1 MSSSL
6 FNSRKI
12 ACSIVLLASLLGA
25 GCASTPGR
33 DAVDPWEPFNRK
45 MYSFNESLDKNI
57 AKPVAIAYEKV
68 TPQPVRL
75 HVGNF
80 FNNVEDGWSV
90 VNHALQFKGEAF
102 LESLFRFSFNTFF
115 GMGGLVNVAG
125 EMGFERNKQDFGK
138 TLGRWGVPP
147 GPYLVLPV
155 MGPSTLRDTAV
166 LPLENNYDLVRNI
179 DHIRTRNSL
188 GVLRLVDKRAN
199 LLVATSLLDKAAL
212 DKYTFMRN
220 AYMQKRSSEIDTLRG
235 KAAADDEYYDSV
247 DRNDDG
253 ELDLVVDPQ
262 PTPVP
267 AQP

>member
-1 MSSSL
+1 MPSSL
-6 FNSRKI
+6 LNSRKI
-12 ACSIVLLASLLGA
+12 AGGAILLASLLGA
-25 GCASTPGR
+25 GCATNPGR
-33 DAVDPWEPFNRK
+33 DTADPWEPFNRQ
-45 MYSFNESLDKNI
+45 MFAFNEGLDKNI
-57 AKPVAIAYEKV
+57 AKPVAVAYEKV

-90 VNHALQFKGEAF
+90 VNHGLQFKGEAF

-199 LLVATSLLDKAAL
+199 LLAATSLLDQAAL

-220 AYMQKRSSEIDTLRG
+220 AYMQKRKSEIDGLRG
-235 KAAADDEYYDSV
+235 KAEADEDYYESLDLDDDEAPDAAIV
-247 DRNDDG
+247 
-253 ELDLVVDPQ
+253 PQ
-262 PTPVP
+262 AVPTT
-267 AQP
+267 QP

>member
-1 MSSSL
+1 MISQL
-6 FNSRKI
+6 FNSRQI
-12 ACSIVLLASLLGA
+12 ACGVVLFAALLAT
-25 GCASTPGR
+25 GCATQTQTQR
-33 DAVDPWEPFNRK
+33 DTADPWEPFNRK
-45 MYSFNESLDKNI
+45 MFAFNEGLDKNI
-57 AKPVAIAYEKV
+57 AKPVAVAYEKV

-90 VNHALQFKGEAF
+90 VNHTLQLRAEPF

-125 EMGFERNKQDFGK
+125 DMGFERNKQDFGK
-138 TLGRWGVPP
+138 TLGRWGVPS
-147 GPYLVLPV
+147 GPYLVVPV

-179 DHIRTRNSL
+179 DDVRTRNSL

-199 LLVATSLLDKAAL
+199 LLVASSLLEEASL

-220 AYMQKRSSEIDTLRG
+220 AYMQKRRSEIDALRG
-235 KAAADDEYYDSV
+235 KTESDQDYYDSM
-247 DRNDDG
+247 DDDEG
-253 ELDLVVDPQ
+253 ADDAPDAGVKAP
-262 PTPVP
+262 
-267 AQP
+267 